1 MRAHERWSKHTKR
14 LPPLQVE
21 DHVHIQNQIGNFPK
35 RWDKTGTII
44 EVRQFD
50 QYAIKVNGSGRVTL
64 QNRKFLRKYLP
75 VITPAKP
82 RSILDDLR
90 PPIPLQIIENL
101 PSQHPLSLT
110 DTPPSPVATMHSSP
124 NETHPVP
131 DHCPPPLAQPTSPI
145 SPPTDHTPA
154 GSAPSQ
160 PPKGLRMLTR
170 LLPYNN
176 TGLKESNTV
185 PDTLPLHRSTRQQ
198 YR

>member
-1 MRAHERWSKHTKR
+1 MGPNRYCHRGLSNRPICEQS
-14 LPPLQVE
+14 
-21 DHVHIQNQIGNFPK
+21 
-35 RWDKTGTII
+35 
-44 EVRQFD
+44 
-50 QYAIKVNGSGRVTL
+50 GSGRVTL
-64 QNRKFLRKYLP
+64 RNCKFFHKYLA

-82 RSILDDLR
+82 KSSLDDLR
-90 PPIPLQIIENL
+90 PPIPLQIIENP

-110 DTPPSPVATMHSSP
+110 DTPPSPAATTPQSL

-131 DHCPPPLAQPTSPI
+131 DHCPPPFAQPSSSI

-160 PPKGLRMLTR
+160 PTKGLRMLTR

-176 TGLKESNTV
+176 TGLKESTTM
-185 PDTLPLHRSTRQQ
+185 PDTLSLHRSTRQQ